1 MKLNKLLIAVS
12 IATFALASC
21 ESEFTKDAELN
32 VNVATGDGVSFDGQ
46 TITVKRRVCQ
56 NRHILFSYQIQF
68 GSLSMQPFP
77 ASAILKTPNSS
88 HKLFLSVCFPYKFG
102 QGVA

>member
-1 MKLNKLLIAVS
+1 MDLPDKKGIGIIGGAYGMIKEDLQKKEIKQEYRDS
-12 IATFALASC
+12 T
-21 ESEFTKDAELN
+21 
-32 VNVATGDGVSFDGQ
+32 
-46 TITVKRRVCQ
+46 RVCQ

-88 HKLFLSVCFPYKFG
+88 PELSLSVCFPYKFG